1 MYGIAAR
8 CCVPC
13 PAPPPRRARARRRRR
28 PAAAAINECAGCVH
42 LHVAICIAKAAAAS
56 IAISQRASQAHHPS
70 LCMWRRWQPL
80 VQRIY
85 SSQATAAAPA
95 VSFVGW
101 AAASAASPAVVACA
115 ALAALVGGSGCSCA
129 CDAGVVVDGKVVPVG
144 RNAVMGCG
152 TRCGGL
158 GEMQILEMEEGR
170 AVVDF
175 RAAKGFF
182 QCYHRCVAAHKASK
196 AGAGRLVEESI
207 LDVEGIGPGVSPYWV
222 QEHAAELSGRTA
234 VWRVLLAELPAESS
248 ADIVVYEGRVTG
260 RIVPLPHGT
269 AAPKRDSGFAMFNRP
284 DDGSEGFE
292 AVFVAEGDSD
302 PLSSCITPVTDARAK
317 ARAQRSSMQPCL
329 RVPIDAPE
337 LAAQLPVSMAGGG
350 EGGRA
355 VTVATEDPI
364 EAALVQMQR
373 GVPSVG

>member
-1 MYGIAAR
+1 
-8 CCVPC
+8 
-13 PAPPPRRARARRRRR
+13 
-28 PAAAAINECAGCVH
+28 
-42 LHVAICIAKAAAAS
+42 
-56 IAISQRASQAHHPS
+56 
-70 LCMWRRWQPL
+70 L

-317 ARAQRSSMQPCL
+317 ARAAVREKKPSHRCARS
-329 RVPIDAPE
+329 DASAYQCGCFAIN
-337 LAAQLPVSMAGGG
+337 LTRWSCVS
-350 EGGRA
+350 
-355 VTVATEDPI
+355 V
-364 EAALVQMQR
+364 AALVDAALPARANRCAGAGGTVAGEHGRWWGRWAGGDGGNR
-373 GVPSVG
+373 GPD